1 MAARIERVT
10 FPGSQGAD
18 LSARL
23 DLPAGPARAFAL
35 FAHCF
40 TCSKDVAA
48 ASRIASALTD
58 VGFGVL
64 RFDFTGLGMSGGE
77 FENTNFT
84 SNTADLVAAAD
95 WLRAEHRGPQLL
107 VGHSLGGAAVLA
119 VAADIAEVRA
129 VATIGAPSSPDHVTD
144 VFRSSLD
151 EIAAAGVARVQLAG
165 REFTIRQQFVDDLR
179 DHVITDRVKTMKRAL
194 LVLHSPIDNTVSIEH
209 ASEIFAA
216 ARHPKSFVSLD
227 GADHML
233 TERSDAQ
240 FAAAMIGAFADR
252 YIVDESGVLDAPRA
266 SAPVVVAETT
276 QGPFLNHVVVGRHRL
291 LADEPESVGGFDAG
305 PSPYDLLGAALG
317 ACTSMTLRMYADR
330 KGVPL
335 DRVTVAVT
343 HGKVHAV
350 DCAECSENELLS
362 GRSGMIDRF
371 ERLVTVDGDD
381 LTDDHRA
388 KLLEIADKCPVH
400 RTLES
405 ASSIVTRLS

>member
-40 TCSKDVAA
+40 TCSKDIAA

-151 EIAAAGVARVQLAG
+151 EIAAAGVAQVQLAG

>member
-1 MAARIERVT
+1 
-10 FPGSQGAD
+10 
-18 LSARL
+18 
-23 DLPAGPARAFAL
+23 
-35 FAHCF
+35 
-40 TCSKDVAA
+40 
-48 ASRIASALTD
+48 
-58 VGFGVL
+58 VL

-151 EIAAAGVARVQLAG
+151 EIAAAGVAQVQLAG

-194 LVLHSPIDNTVSIEH
+194 LVLHSPVDNTVSIEH

-252 YIVDESGVLDAPRA
+252 YIVDESGAWMRREHLRPWSLRRPR
-266 SAPVVVAETT
+266 
-276 QGPFLNHVVVGRHRL
+276 
-291 LADEPESVGGFDAG
+291 
-305 PSPYDLLGAALG
+305 
-317 ACTSMTLRMYADR
+317 
-330 KGVPL
+330 
-335 DRVTVAVT
+335 RV
-343 HGKVHAV
+343 
-350 DCAECSENELLS
+350 
-362 GRSGMIDRF
+362 RS
-371 ERLVTVDGDD
+371 
-381 LTDDHRA
+381 
-388 KLLEIADKCPVH
+388 
-400 RTLES
+400 
-405 ASSIVTRLS
+405 